1 MILLAPHIA
10 AFLQQRLPIERRAS
24 PNTCD
29 SYAHAFR
36 LLFEYASHCLKLP
49 PSQLQLEQLD
59 APLIVNFLNHLE
71 TTRGNGAGSRN
82 IRLAA
87 IKSFM
92 HYMEYRVP
100 SALEQIQRVLA
111 IPAKKA
117 DTRLV
122 RHLTAQEM
130 QSILDA
136 PDPTIRNGI
145 RDRAMLHLCFAGGL
159 RVSELVGL
167 RIEDMMLQPQ
177 ASVLIHG
184 KGRKERCLPLW
195 KETASAVRAWL
206 SVRGE
211 VRVPEL
217 FPNARNDVMTRAGFE
232 YILRKH
238 VHTAETRCP
247 TLSSKRCFSACAKAH
262 LCPDHSASYQ
272 GSPEGVSLAR
282 AFQHANDRDLH
293 SRRPERKARSFG
305 IGDRSEAANRPL
317 QGNGQADRPAEDFR
331 YYAE

>member
-1 MILLAPHIA
+1 MPEILHWWSAMILLAPHLA

-29 SYAHAFR
+29 SYAHAFS
-36 LLFEYASHCLKLP
+36 FCSNTPAPPSNSP

-71 TTRGNGAGSRN
+71 TNRGNAAGSRN

-92 HYMEYRVP
+92 HYMEYRVH
-100 SALEQIQRVLA
+100 SALEQIQRILA
-111 IPAKKA
+111 IPAKKT

-130 QSILDA
+130 QSILDG
-136 PDPTIRNGI
+136 PDPTLRDGI

-167 RIEDMMLQPQ
+167 RIEDVVLQPQ

-184 KGRKERCLPLW
+184 KGRKERLPATM
-195 KETASAVRAWL
+195 ERNFIYGSCMAVCPGRGPEPRAIPECAEGSHDPRRFRIHPAQACPCRSNPL
-206 SVRGE
+206 SYAFRQE
-211 VRVPEL
+211 
-217 FPNARNDVMTRAGFE
+217 GF
-232 YILRKH
+232 
-238 VHTAETRCP
+238 T
-247 TLSSKRCFSACAKAH
+247 ACA
-262 LCPDHSASYQ
+262 
-272 GSPEGVSLAR
+272 
-282 AFQHANDRDLH
+282 
-293 SRRPERKARSFG
+293 
-305 IGDRSEAANRPL
+305 
-317 QGNGQADRPAEDFR
+317 
-331 YYAE
+331 

>member
-1 MILLAPHIA
+1 MIFLAPHIA

-36 LLFEYASHCLKLP
+36 LLFEYASVCLKLP

-71 TTRGNGAGSRN
+71 TSRGNGAGSRN

-100 SALEQIQRVLA
+100 SALEQIQRILA
-111 IPAKKA
+111 IPAKKT

-136 PDPTIRNGI
+136 PDPTVPGLFGRGGGI
-145 RDRAMLHLCFAGGL
+145 RTPTRGFGDR
-159 RVSELVGL
+159 
-167 RIEDMMLQPQ
+167 
-177 ASVLIHG
+177 
-184 KGRKERCLPLW
+184 W
-195 KETASAVRAWL
+195 SAVKPTPLRRPPGRGQIPFYLISLCAWC
-206 SVRGE
+206 
-211 VRVPEL
+211 
-217 FPNARNDVMTRAGFE
+217 
-232 YILRKH
+232 LRQC
-238 VHTAETRCP
+238 RQN
-247 TLSSKRCFSACAKAH
+247 F
-262 LCPDHSASYQ
+262 
-272 GSPEGVSLAR
+272 
-282 AFQHANDRDLH
+282 FI
-293 SRRPERKARSFG
+293 SRRSVVVFLFFVE
-305 IGDRSEAANRPL
+305 E
-317 QGNGQADRPAEDFR
+317 
-331 YYAE
+331 

>member
-36 LLFEYASHCLKLP
+36 LLFEYASACIKLP

-71 TTRGNGAGSRN
+71 TSRGNGAGSRN

-100 SALEQIQRVLA
+100 SALEQIQRILA
-111 IPAKKA
+111 IPAKKT

-136 PDPTIRNGI
+136 PDPTIRDGI

-217 FPNARNDVMTRAGFE
+217 FPNARNDAMTRAGFE

-238 VHTAETRCP
+238 VHTAEDALSNALIKTCFTACP
-247 TLSSKRCFSACAKAH
+247 KAH
-262 LCPDHSASYQ
+262 LRSDHPASHQ
-272 GSPEGVSLAR
+272 GSPEGVSLAW
-282 AFQHANDRDLH
+282 AFQYANDGDLH
-293 SRRPERKARSFG
+293 SRRPVREARSPR
-305 IGDRSEAANRPL
+305 IRDRSEAADGPL
-317 QGNGQADRPAEDFR
+317 QGNGQTDRDAEGCP
-331 YYAE
+331 

>member
-36 LLFEYASHCLKLP
+36 LLFEYASACIKTP

-71 TTRGNGAGSRN
+71 TSRGNGAGSRN

-111 IPAKKA
+111 IPAKKT

-136 PDPTIRNGI
+136 PDPSIRDGI

-167 RIEDMMLQPQ
+167 RIEDMKLQPQ

-184 KGRKERCLPLW
+184 KECHSYCISFRRHN
-195 KETASAVRAWL
+195 ETTII
-206 SVRGE
+206 
-211 VRVPEL
+211 
-217 FPNARNDVMTRAGFE
+217 NACRQVCDLAF
-232 YILRKH
+232 
-238 VHTAETRCP
+238 
-247 TLSSKRCFSACAKAH
+247 
-262 LCPDHSASYQ
+262 
-272 GSPEGVSLAR
+272 SLADVLLVVR
-282 AFQHANDRDLH
+282 TGFGLDPYTD
-293 SRRPERKARSFG
+293 ARG
-305 IGDRSEAANRPL
+305 AGRVGPMSEPY
-317 QGNGQADRPAEDFR
+317 PA
-331 YYAE
+331 